1 MKKNKLSVFIILI
14 ILSQFLVFCGKTD
27 TDVQWEE
34 DIIGYWIPIGNDNL
48 PVDNMPTYKF
58 NLNSRGASH
67 YAPSGDVDSFGWEI
81 KRAQLKIYYDVAP
94 SYYIAYDKYNSRSLF
109 KITDLNDTSV
119 SVIQFYSAGYQ
130 KEYYMRK
137 SVLNEE
143 EEEF

>member
-1 MKKNKLSVFIILI
+1 MKNTKLIIIILL
-14 ILSQFLVFCGKTD
+14 ILISQTFLFCGKTE
-27 TDVQWEE
+27 TDIKWEE

-58 NLNSRGASH
+58 DLNSRGASH
-67 YAPSGDVDSFGWEI
+67 YAPTNDVDSFGWEI
-81 KRAQLKIYYDVAP
+81 KRAQLKVYYDEAP

-109 KITDLNDTSV
+109 KITDMNDTSV

-130 KEYYMRK
+130 KEYYMKK
-137 SVLNEE
+137 SILIEE